1 MQLSP
6 IDVNVDLDIN
16 LTNSVMDSIHVNQYE
31 NNVRQIRCHIKN
43 DGVDYSLPFDA
54 DVRIRILKPSGKG
67 VYVSLSDYGG
77 TISSD
82 RTMISFMITNDITKV
97 YGRHSVDFEITFS
110 DNTVETTE
118 RLYSNVFYINVHKSA
133 IQDDTIK
140 DSDNYK
146 FVDEMYIKSKEYT
159 NEKIS
164 ELKGNVSDD
173 YNTLEKLESKIKEN
187 YNLIIQSDETII
199 TNADIDSMFI

>member
-6 IDVNVDLDIN
+6 IDVNLDLDIN

-82 RTMISFMITNDITKV
+82 RRTVSLEF
-97 YGRHSVDFEITFS
+97 SVQKPREI
-110 DNTVETTE
+110 
-118 RLYSNVFYINVHKSA
+118 
-133 IQDDTIK
+133 
-140 DSDNYK
+140 
-146 FVDEMYIKSKEYT
+146 
-159 NEKIS
+159 
-164 ELKGNVSDD
+164 KGFRSR
-173 YNTLEKLESKIKEN
+173 I
-187 YNLIIQSDETII
+187 
-199 TNADIDSMFI
+199 F